1 MSDRQT
7 IGVKIMAAFV
17 TFMVLAASGYV
28 WKKSGL
34 VKPQTI
40 VTRADAAGT
49 PMTISPF
56 EIMVQHGKNLPVENW
71 TDPF

>member
-17 TFMVLAASGYV
+17 TIMVLAASGYV

-34 VKPQTI
+34 V
-40 VTRADAAGT
+40 
-49 PMTISPF
+49 
-56 EIMVQHGKNLPVENW
+56 
-71 TDPF
+71 